1 MAKKS
6 RRVRRK
12 GTQARL
18 SETQMAQPTQVGKE
32 AAPTTEVPATESSQ
46 QSAEADLQQ
55 EYQYVVS
62 DLKRLGLLAA
72 AILGSMLILYLIL

>member
-1 MAKKS
+1 MTKKS

-12 GTQARL
+12 GDVTRL
-18 SETQMAQPTQVGKE
+18 SETQMAQPTQAASVAPA
-32 AAPTTEVPATESSQ
+32 AAPVPEAKPEKQTR
-46 QSAEADLQQ
+46 EADLKQ

-72 AILGSMLILYLIL
+72 AILGSMLILYIIL

>member
-12 GTQARL
+12 GEGTRL
-18 SETQMAQPTQVGKE
+18 SEKQMAQPTQV
-32 AAPTTEVPATESSQ
+32 AAVAPATTTVPAAQ
-46 QSAEADLQQ
+46 PDKQAAAADLQQ

-72 AILGSMLILYLIL
+72 AILGSMLILYIIL

>member
-12 GTQARL
+12 GEVTRL
-18 SETQMAQPTQVGKE
+18 SETQMAQPTQVASVAPAVAPVPE
-32 AAPTTEVPATESSQ
+32 AKPDKQT
-46 QSAEADLQQ
+46 AEADLAQ
-55 EYQYVVS
+55 EYRYVVS

-72 AILGSMLILYLIL
+72 AILGSMLILYIIL

>member
-12 GTQARL
+12 GEGTRL
-18 SETQMAQPTQVGKE
+18 SETQMAQPTQV
-32 AAPTTEVPATESSQ
+32 ATVAPATTTVPAAQPDKQT
-46 QSAEADLQQ
+46 AEADLQQ

-72 AILGSMLILYLIL
+72 AILGSMLVLYIIL

>member
-12 GTQARL
+12 GEGTRL
-18 SETQMAQPTQVGKE
+18 SETQMAQPTQVAAVATVATPVPE
-32 AAPTTEVPATESSQ
+32 AKPDKQTAD
-46 QSAEADLQQ
+46 ADLKQ

-62 DLKRLGLLAA
+62 DLRRLGLLAA
-72 AILGSMLILYLIL
+72 AILGSMLILYIIL